1 MPTAPVKKKIISNS
15 LLDERKIEWIQI
27 AALEPHEKNARTHS
41 QRQIKQ
47 LARSIER
54 FGFTNPVLIDG
65 NNKIICGHGRVA
77 GARLLGLATVPTLK
91 IGHLSDAE
99 KRAYVIADN
108 RLAEKA
114 GWNKEILAIELQG
127 LLDLNF
133 EIELTG
139 FETCEVDL
147 LLEDINAG
155 CEENDDVCPEYEPS
169 WAITKLGDVW
179 DLGPH
184 RLVCGDARDRSAYA
198 LLMGNESA
206 QFSITDPPFN
216 LKISH
221 VSGLGRV
228 RHREFFMAS
237 GELTEA
243 EFVTFLEQIF
253 RQIAAHSVDGAIC
266 STFMDWRH
274 LSEMVVAGR
283 KVFSELKNV
292 CVWVKPNGGMGTFYR
307 SRHEL
312 VFIWKHGKSSHR
324 NTFELGQYGQFRTN
338 VWEYAGVNSFKADR
352 LKELEMHPTVKPVAM
367 IADAIK
373 DCSRRG
379 DLILDPFC
387 GSGTTIAAAQRTGRR
402 ARAIEVDPHYCD
414 VAIRR
419 WQSQTG
425 QRAIQTKTGLSF
437 DDLEAH
443 FSSALTRRG
452 YNEHQSKRR
461 HPKKSP
467 RRRAR

>member
-1 MPTAPVKKKIISNS
+1 
-15 LLDERKIEWIQI
+15 
-27 AALEPHEKNARTHS
+27 
-41 QRQIKQ
+41 
-47 LARSIER
+47 
-54 FGFTNPVLIDG
+54 
-65 NNKIICGHGRVA
+65 
-77 GARLLGLATVPTLK
+77 
-91 IGHLSDAE
+91 
-99 KRAYVIADN
+99 
-108 RLAEKA
+108 
-114 GWNKEILAIELQG
+114 
-127 LLDLNF
+127 
-133 EIELTG
+133 
-139 FETCEVDL
+139 
-147 LLEDINAG
+147 
-155 CEENDDVCPEYEPS
+155 
-169 WAITKLGDVW
+169 
-179 DLGPH
+179 
-184 RLVCGDARDRSAYA
+184 
-198 LLMGNESA
+198 
-206 QFSITDPPFN
+206 
-216 LKISH
+216 
-221 VSGLGRV
+221 
-228 RHREFFMAS
+228 
-237 GELTEA
+237 
-243 EFVTFLEQIF
+243 
-253 RQIAAHSVDGAIC
+253 
-266 STFMDWRH
+266 
-274 LSEMVVAGR
+274 MVVAGR

-324 NTFELGQYGQFRTN
+324 NTFELGQYGRFRTN

>member
-1 MPTAPVKKKIISNS
+1 
-15 LLDERKIEWIQI
+15 
-27 AALEPHEKNARTHS
+27 
-41 QRQIKQ
+41 
-47 LARSIER
+47 
-54 FGFTNPVLIDG
+54 LIDG

-77 GARLLGLATVPTLK
+77 GARLLGLTKVPTLK
-91 IGHLSDAE
+91 LAHLSDAD
-99 KRAYVIADN
+99 KRAYIIADN

-114 GWNKEILAIELQG
+114 GWNKEFLAIELQG

-155 CEENDDVCPEYEPS
+155 SEENDDICPEYEPS
-169 WAITKLGDVW
+169 RAITKLGDVW
-179 DLGPH
+179 NLGPH

-198 LLMGNESA
+198 LLMGNECA
-206 QFSITDPPFN
+206 QLTTTDPPYN
-216 LKISH
+216 LKIDGH

-228 RHREFFMAS
+228 QHREFAMGC
-237 GELTEA
+237 GEMSEA
-243 EFVTFLEQIF
+243 EFATFLEQTF
-253 RQIAAHSVDGAIC
+253 QQIAAHSIDGAIC
-266 STFMDWRH
+266 STFINWRH
-274 LSEMVVAGR
+274 LSEILVAGR

-292 CVWVKPNGGMGTFYR
+292 CVWVNPNGGTGTFYR
-307 SRHEL
+307 SRHQL

-324 NTFELGQYGQFRTN
+324 NTFELGQYGRFRTN
-338 VWEYAGVNSFKADR
+338 VWEYAGVNSFKTDR
-352 LKELEMHPTVKPVAM
+352 LNELEMHPTVKPVAM

-379 DLILDPFC
+379 DLILDPFS

-402 ARAIEVDPHYCD
+402 ARAIEIDPNYCD

-419 WQSQTG
+419 WQGQTG
-425 QRAIQTKTGLSF
+425 QRAVHAKTGLSF
-437 DDLEAH
+437 DDLEER
-443 FSSALTRRG
+443 FSSTMTRRG
-452 YNEHQSKRR
+452 HDECQTKERR
-461 HPKKSP
+461 PKKSP